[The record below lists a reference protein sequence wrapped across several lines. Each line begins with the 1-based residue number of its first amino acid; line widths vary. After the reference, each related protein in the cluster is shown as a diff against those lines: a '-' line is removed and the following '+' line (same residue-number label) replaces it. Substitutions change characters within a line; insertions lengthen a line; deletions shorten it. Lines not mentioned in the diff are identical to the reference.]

1 MDPAFVWNGDWSER
15 KIDYAHHVHD
25 LRTSSYEGAV
35 SRQERE
41 AVFCRAFDLVT
52 PVARRVLAGLNETF
66 LRSSGQI
73 HIVAPERV
81 AEGGLIGSWQMSWP
95 ALQRA
100 RNRFDQSPL
109 SPVALS
115 AVFPLT
121 ATGEMQWTHPHFAI
135 QRSCCRDGFACAWPM
150 QVTSHEDAC
159 RQEPTLRVMAEAEM
173 HQKTYLSDLNWR
185 ILVSLHEEP

>member
-1 MDPAFVWNGDWSER
+1 
-15 KIDYAHHVHD
+15 
-25 LRTSSYEGAV
+25 V